1 MRRHFQPSLKCSEYQ
16 VSHHLFVETEIP
28 IGDIF
33 CVIFFTAW
41 QLQKQLYQQLQKSRQ
56 KAGWQAKLLRLARRR
71 RAPKKV
77 LKYSRSKFC
86 KQ

>member
-1 MRRHFQPSLKCSEYQ
+1 MG
-16 VSHHLFVETEIP
+16 V
-28 IGDIF
+28 
-33 CVIFFTAW
+33 CVKRKFPRLNASPFSAFIEVLRISTW